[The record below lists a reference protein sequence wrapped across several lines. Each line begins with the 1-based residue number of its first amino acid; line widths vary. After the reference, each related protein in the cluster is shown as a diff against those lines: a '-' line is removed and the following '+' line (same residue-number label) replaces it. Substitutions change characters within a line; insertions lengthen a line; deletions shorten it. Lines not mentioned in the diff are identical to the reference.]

1 LKCSDLYTLRTGQ
14 SKHSCNTA
22 GFGLSMG
29 AVLSFMK
36 GVLQTRSTEQR
47 PGYRACVLVV
57 VVVVV
62 VFVVV
67 MFCIHTLL

>member
-1 LKCSDLYTLRTGQ
+1 
-14 SKHSCNTA
+14 
-22 GFGLSMG
+22 MG